1 MMHSTIKRYI
11 YLLTGAVVISAC
23 SMTKGVPDDDQLF
36 IGLTKINYTDYEEN
50 DNYSATREEIDA
62 ALATAPN
69 GAILGSSY
77 HRLPFSFGLSVWNAF
92 SADSSGL
99 GHWMN
104 KTFGKQP
111 VLMSWV
117 NPQLRAQ
124 VAKSVLRNHGYF
136 HGNVDAEVVQQNNM
150 KTAKIGYDVSFGHLF
165 TLDSVRYVG
174 FNREADSLIHA
185 TSASAIVRKGDPFVV
200 ANLDGERSRISNLL
214 RNNGYYYYQPSYAS
228 YLADT
233 FAVDGKVQ
241 LRFQLAEET
250 PAQARHKWYIGRV
263 NINMRKTYNE
273 AFTDSMVYRYLT
285 IRYAGRRP
293 PVRTRVIIADMK
305 IRPRQLYSYD
315 DYLQSAQK
323 INAMGLFSSTE
334 FQFTPRDN
342 SPSCDTLDLTL
353 NCTFDKP
360 WDSYIETNFNG
371 SAIGRV
377 GPEVKLGLVR
387 RNAFHGGEKIDLSV
401 HGSYEWATN
410 SSSSMSNYEYGFDAS
425 IEFPRLIA
433 PYFGG
438 NSTKRYTLPDGR
450 TVRLPRRFY
459 ATPSTVAKVSSNTIR
474 RPGYY
479 KMHIVS
485 GKWAYNWQT
494 SATSKHEFSPL
505 TVKYQF
511 MNSHTAEFDKV
522 MEENPYLRATM
533 QDYFVPE
540 MRYSYTYTSPS
551 TLRHPVRWTAT
562 VSESGNF
569 TSLAL
574 LAFGKKWNERE
585 KKLFKNPYSQ
595 FVKIET
601 DFTKIWTLDASS
613 QLLGHVN
620 AGVLYCFGNTDWA
633 PNTELF
639 YVGGANSIR
648 AFSVRGIGPGSFPGI
663 EDKAMSYLMQNG
675 DIKLV
680 CNLEYRR
687 NLFGSLYGAVFLD
700 AGNVWNVRDNYGT
713 SVPYATTKFK
723 IQNVLR
729 EMAVGTGLGLRYDLD
744 FLVLRLDWGIG
755 IHVPYD
761 TGKGGI
767 YNVDGF
773 KKNQTLHFAIGY
785 PF

>member
-1 MMHSTIKRYI
+1 MMYSNIQRYLCLPAFAL
-11 YLLTGAVVISAC
+11 LLTGC
-23 SMTKGVPDDDQLF
+23 SMTKSVPDGDRLF
-36 IGLTKINYTDYEEN
+36 VGLTKIDYTDYEQN
-50 DNYSATREEIDA
+50 DNFDATREEVEA

-69 GAILGSSY
+69 GALLGSSY
-77 HRLPFSFGLSVWNAF
+77 HRLPFSLGVSVWNVF
-92 SADSSGL
+92 SSDSSAL
-99 GHWMN
+99 GRWMN

-117 NPQLRAQ
+117 NPELRAQ
-124 VAKSVLRNHGYF
+124 VARNVLRSHGYL
-136 HGNVDAEVVQQNNM
+136 HGQVEAEVVAQSNP
-150 KTAKIGYDVSFGHLF
+150 KTAKIGYKVSTGHLF

-174 FNREADSLIHA
+174 FDAEADSLVRA
-185 TSASAIVRKGDPFVV
+185 DSAAALVRKGDPFGVSR
-200 ANLDGERSRISNLL
+200 LDAERSRVSTLL
-214 RNNGYYYYQPSYAS
+214 RNSGYYYYQPGYAS

-250 PAQARHKWYIGRV
+250 PQQARHKWYIGRV
-263 NINMRKTYNE
+263 NINMRK
-273 AFTDSMVYRYLT
+273 AFGERYTDSIRHRYFT
-285 IRYAGRRP
+285 VRYAGKRP
-293 PVRTRVIIADMK
+293 PIRPRVIMADLK

-315 DYLQSAQK
+315 NYVRSAQK
-323 INAMGLFSSTE
+323 LNAMGLFSSTE
-334 FQFTPRDN
+334 FQFTPRN
-342 SPSCDTLDLTL
+342 SSPSCDTLDLTL

-387 RNAFHGGEKIDLSV
+387 RNAFRGGEKIDVSV

-410 SSSSMSNYEYGFDAS
+410 SSASMSDYEYGFDAA

-438 NSTKRYTLPDGR
+438 NSSRRRRLPDGR
-450 TVRLPRRFY
+450 IVRLPRRFY
-459 ATPSTVAKVSSNTIR
+459 AAPSTVAKVSSNTIR

-485 GKWAYNWQT
+485 GKWAYSWQT
-494 SATSKHEFSPL
+494 TATSRHELTPL
-505 TVKYQF
+505 MVKYQF
-511 MNSHTAEFDKV
+511 MNSHTTAFDSV
-522 MEENPYLRATM
+522 MEANPYLRATM

-540 MRYSYTYTSPS
+540 IRYTYTYTSPS
-551 TLRHPVRWTAT
+551 TLLHPVRWTTT
-562 VSESGNF
+562 VSESGNL
-569 TSLAL
+569 TSLVL
-574 LAFGKKWNERE
+574 TAFGRKWNDSD

-595 FVKIET
+595 FVKVET
-601 DFTKIWTLDASS
+601 DFTKTWTLSAAS
-613 QLLGHVN
+613 QLLAHVN
-620 AGVLYCFGNTDWA
+620 AGLLYCFGNSDWA
-633 PNTELF
+633 PNSELF

-663 EDKAMSYLMQNG
+663 NDKAMSYLMQNG

-680 CNLEYRR
+680 CNMEYRR
-687 NLFGSLYGAVFLD
+687 RFFGSLYGALFLD
-700 AGNVWNVRDNYGT
+700 AGNVWNFRDNYGT

-723 IQNVLR
+723 LHHLLR
-729 EMAVGTGLGLRYDLD
+729 EMAVGTGVGLRYDLD

-761 TGKGGI
+761 TGKSGL

-773 KKNQTLHFAIGY
+773 SKNQTLHFAVGY